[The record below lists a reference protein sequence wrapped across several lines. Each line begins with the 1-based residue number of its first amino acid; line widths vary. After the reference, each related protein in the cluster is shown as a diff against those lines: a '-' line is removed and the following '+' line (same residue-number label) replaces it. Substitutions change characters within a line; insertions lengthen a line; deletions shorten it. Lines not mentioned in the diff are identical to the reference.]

1 MKNIKIIIIAL
12 AIIAFGLIGQSF
24 YRSMQET
31 QERQIDYNTAS
42 QKQIS
47 SDEVD
52 EINQLDALD
61 LGLDLDLGELEGL
74 DFEEVTLDEV
84 TPEKITPVEV
94 APDLVIENEVDIEL
108 DQLDAS
114 EQSLDS
120 DIESLEALN
129 FN

>member
-1 MKNIKIIIIAL
+1 
-12 AIIAFGLIGQSF
+12 
-24 YRSMQET
+24 
-31 QERQIDYNTAS
+31 
-42 QKQIS
+42 
-47 SDEVD
+47 
-52 EINQLDALD
+52 
-61 LGLDLDLGELEGL
+61 
-74 DFEEVTLDEV
+74 
-84 TPEKITPVEV
+84 VEV